1 MRARLLLPASLAAIA
16 VACGAA
22 CGAFAQS
29 SPATALPPTASPK
42 ALPSD
47 LPLPVLQSLSYVD
60 IAANRAL
67 PLENGV
73 YRDAQRE
80 LRLVSELQAAGD
92 LDGDGTR
99 DAAVLLEDRARATG
113 VPTLH
118 LAGVVQRA
126 FRVRNMASFRLGE
139 HVQARSLSIH
149 DRQAIVSLLV
159 MGEGDAPARPTLKMT
174 LALKLAGSEW
184 QVMRQE
190 PGGRFAIAD
199 LAGTAWTLAADPA
212 ITASFAR
219 AADGALRLTGRTHC
233 ARYAATLTEEGAVAE
248 LATLPANS
256 AKTPCSAE
264 ALEAD
269 RAFLAT
275 LAGARGVA
283 FRFGR
288 LALGSAIAFA
298 RE

>member
-1 MRARLLLPASLAAIA
+1 MRARLLLLAFLAALGA
-16 VACGAA
+16 AGGAA

-29 SPATALPPTASPK
+29 LPPTASPK

-47 LPLPVLQSLSYVD
+47 LPLPVLQSLAYVD
-60 IAANRAL
+60 IAPNRAL
-67 PLENGV
+67 PLDRGI
-73 YRDAQRE
+73 YRDAQRY
-80 LRLVSELQAAGD
+80 LRLADELHAAGD

-99 DAAVLLEDRARATG
+99 DAAVLLEERTLATG

-139 HVQARSLSIH
+139 HVQVRSLAIH
-149 DRQAIVSLLV
+149 DRQATLSLLV

-190 PGGRFAIAD
+190 PAGRFALAD
-199 LAGTAWTLAADPA
+199 LAGTGWKLAADPA
-212 ITASFAR
+212 ITAQFAP
-219 AADGALRLTGRTHC
+219 ATDGALRLSGRLNC
-233 ARYAATLTEEGAVAE
+233 GRYAATLTEEGAIADLVS
-248 LATLPANS
+248 LPPES
-256 AKTPCSAE
+256 AKTPCTSQAQ
-264 ALEAD
+264 EAD
-269 RAFLAT
+269 RAFLAA
-275 LAGARGVA
+275 LASARDPR
-283 FRFGR
+283 FDFGR